1 MRHGAAGTG
10 LGLAGIGAGLLVFLA
25 DRLEWGL
32 SSLAQAI
39 LIVLAVAL
47 IVFGIAYIGAATL
60 GGTRTKPLKIHYS
73 LEGGSGLRMLLR
85 AGHPQTVLLGVG
97 LENPNPFNLEGV
109 AINSL
114 IPQGLQQGRCGSQG
128 QPLDGGHWLNTP
140 EQLENEPDPGA
151 PKDYW
156 ADENVTVAG
165 EGSKLIF
172 FKLRISR
179 PGSYFFKTLLFGSV
193 PRKHEEAMLEVIDS
207 DSQTFGGTIGELI
220 SEGERLTPDGP
231 VTATMNIQEWVNQLV
246 FLTGALPGEDR
257 HWWSAATAEAPAL
270 NSGWTI
276 RDERQVI
283 TSRLS
288 LLYDL
293 RRRLDRPTEVVGG
306 KAT

>member
-1 MRHGAAGTG
+1 M
-10 LGLAGIGAGLLVFLA
+10 GLAGIGAGLLVFLA

-32 SSLAQAI
+32 SSLVQAT

-47 IVFGIAYIGAATL
+47 LVLGIAYIGAATL
-60 GGTRTKPLKIHYS
+60 GGTRTKPLKIHYF
-73 LEGGSGLRMLLR
+73 LEGGSGFRMLLR
-85 AGHPQTVLLGVG
+85 TGHPQTVLLGVG

-114 IPQGLQQGRCGSQG
+114 IPQGLQQGRCGGQG
-128 QPLDGGHWLNTP
+128 QPLNGGDWLSTP
-140 EQLENEPDPGA
+140 EQLENEPEPGT
-151 PKDYW
+151 PKDSW
-156 ADENVTVAG
+156 AEANVTVAG
-165 EGSKLIF
+165 EGIKLIF

-179 PGSYFFKTLLFGSV
+179 PGTYFFKTLLFGSV
-193 PRKHEEAMLEVIDS
+193 PKKHEEVMLEVIDS

-220 SEGERLTPDGP
+220 SEGERLTPGGP

-246 FLTGALPGEDR
+246 FLTDALPDEDR

-283 TSRLS
+283 TSRLP

-293 RRRLDRPTEVVGG
+293 RRRLDRPTEVVSDN
-306 KAT
+306 AA

>member
-1 MRHGAAGTG
+1 

-25 DRLEWGL
+25 DRLEWGM
-32 SSLAQAI
+32 SSLLQAI

-47 IVFGIAYIGAATL
+47 VVVGIAYVGAAAL
-60 GGTRTKPLKIHYS
+60 GGSRTKPLRIHYA
-73 LEGGSGLRMLLR
+73 LEGGSGFRMQIR
-85 AGHPQTVLLGVG
+85 TGHPQTVLLRVG

-114 IPQGLQQGRCGSQG
+114 IPQGLQQGRCGSDG
-128 QPLDGGHWLNTP
+128 QVLDGGHWLSTP
-140 EQLENEPDPGA
+140 EKLGNEPGLGV

-165 EGSKLIF
+165 EGTKLIF
-172 FKLRISR
+172 FKLRVSR

-193 PRKHEEAMLEVIDS
+193 PKQYEEAMLEVVDS

-231 VTATMNIQEWVNQLV
+231 VTSTMNIQEWVNQLV
-246 FLTGALPGEDR
+246 FLTGALPDEDR
-257 HWWSAATAEAPAL
+257 QWWSVATAEAPAL
-270 NSGWTI
+270 DSGWTI
-276 RDERQVI
+276 RNEREVI
-283 TSRLS
+283 AFRLP
-288 LLYDL
+288 LLYAL
-293 RRRLDRPTEVVGG
+293 RRRLDRPAEVVDD